1 MPTFTT
7 NYNFNKPL
15 VNNATDADLWGGQL
29 NTNFDSLD
37 TLLFGGLSKFTT
49 EGTIASATTTD
60 LGTVTTSNII
70 SITGT
75 TTITSFGSSASTTNP
90 LYFVRFTGILTLT
103 HNGTSLI
110 LPAGANITTAAGDA
124 AILKYEGSGNWRCL
138 NFNKQSSTYIAMG
151 SDAEGDIIYRT
162 TTGYTRLAKG
172 TALQQLRMNAGATIP
187 EWATV
192 SAGLTLGT
200 PVATTS
206 GTSVP
211 LTGIPSTVNQIT
223 VMLNGVSTN
232 GSSRVMLQIGDSGGI
247 ETTGYIGNG
256 GYSTN
261 GAEVSTGFPI
271 SDGMASGD
279 TIFGTF
285 TLTRYNGN
293 EWICASSFYQKGSN
307 KFINGGGSKTLSA
320 TLDRVSLTT
329 VGGTDTFDAGGYNV
343 AYI

>member
-1 MPTFTT
+1 MHG
-7 NYNFNKPL
+7 Y
-15 VNNATDADLWGGQL
+15 V
-29 NTNFDSLD
+29 
-37 TLLFGGLSKFTT
+37 
-49 EGTIASATTTD
+49 
-60 LGTVTTSNII
+60 
-70 SITGT
+70 
-75 TTITSFGSSASTTNP
+75 ST
-90 LYFVRFTGILTLT
+90 YS
-103 HNGTSLI
+103 GTSLLFVATNVGGTGTFTDWTI
-110 LPAGANITTAAGDA
+110 RVSGTQGATGATGATGPAGTVSDGD
-124 AILKYEGSGNWRCL
+124 K
-138 NFNKQSSTYIAMG
+138 
-151 SDAEGDIIYRT
+151 GDI
-162 TTGYTRLAKG
+162 
-172 TALQQLRMNAGATIP
+172 
-187 EWATV
+187 TV
-192 SAGLTLGT
+192 SASGATWTIDNNAVTLAKLATQAANTVLANATGSTAVPTAVAIAANKFPARSSSGNLAGKDITDFALSLLDDADAATARATLGVGSSTLGT

-211 LTGIPSTVNQIT
+211 FTGIPSTVNQIT

-343 AYI
+343 LYT